1 MKTYSLFFTLFF
13 SASLLFAQNSD
24 EKPYMTKTFSAAAIK
39 ALNVRTS
46 GGSINVAGQ
55 SGEAKVEVYI
65 RANNWNGKS
74 ELSKEETE
82 ERLKEYELTIAMEG
96 ETLVCKSKRKNE
108 NEKWDWKQALSI
120 SFKITVPEKTATD
133 LATSGGSIKLAKLSG
148 TQNFSTSGGSLHLDD
163 LSGVVKGRTSG
174 GSIQLAN
181 CHDQLDLATSGGSI
195 KADACKGDIK
205 LVTSGGS
212 INLMQVDGNV
222 RASTSGGSIKG
233 DNIKGELVASTSGGS
248 IRLTGVAA
256 ALKASTSAGGIDAEI
271 TSVGKYLDLS
281 TSAGGI
287 HVQMPL
293 NKGLD
298 LDLRANRVNV
308 GTLNNFNGT
317 MEKDRVNGKL
327 NGGGTL
333 VTMRASSG
341 SISVND

>member
-1 MKTYSLFFTLFF
+1 MKTYSLFFALFF
-13 SASLLFAQNSD
+13 SVSILFAQNSD
-24 EKPYMTKTFSAAAIK
+24 EKPYMTKTFSASAIK

-65 RANNWNGKS
+65 RANNWNGKA
-74 ELSKEETE
+74 ELSREETE
-82 ERLKEYELTIAMEG
+82 ERLKDYELTVAMEG

-108 NEKWDWKQALSI
+108 NGNQDWKKSLSI

-148 TQNFSTSGGSLHLDD
+148 NQSFATSGGSLHLDD
-163 LSGVVKGRTSG
+163 LSGIVKGRTSG

-222 RASTSGGSIKG
+222 RATTSGGSIKG
-233 DNIKGELVASTSGGS
+233 DGIKGELVASTSGGS
-248 IRLTGVAA
+248 IRLMGVAA
-256 ALKASTSAGGIDAEI
+256 SLKASTSAGGIHAEI
-271 TSVGKYLDLS
+271 TSLGKYLNLS

-308 GTLNNFNGT
+308 GDLSNFNGT

>member
-1 MKTYSLFFTLFF
+1 MKSYSLLLSFLFVV
-13 SASLLFAQNSD
+13 SVVFAQNSD
-24 EKPYMTKTFSAAAIK
+24 EKPYMTKTFNASSVK
-39 ALNVRTS
+39 NLNVRTS

-55 SGEAKVEVYI
+55 GGDAKVEVYI
-65 RANNWNGKS
+65 RANNWNGRS
-74 ELSKEETE
+74 ELSKEEIE
-82 ERLKEYELTIAMEG
+82 DRLKEYELTVAMEG

-108 NEKWDWKQALSI
+108 NDKWDWKQSLSI
-120 SFKITVPEKTATD
+120 SFKITVPEKTTTD

-163 LSGVVKGRTSG
+163 LSGMIKGRTSG
-174 GSIQLAN
+174 GSIQLIN
-181 CHDQLDLATSGGSI
+181 CQDQLDLATSGGSI
-195 KADACKGDIK
+195 KAESCKGDIK

-212 INLMQVDGNV
+212 IHLDGLNGNV
-222 RASTSGGSIKG
+222 RATTSGGSIKG
-233 DNIKGELVASTSGGS
+233 GDIKGELLASTSGGS

-256 ALKASTSAGGIDAEI
+256 SLKASTSAGGIDAEI
-271 TSVGKYLDLS
+271 VALGKFLDLS

-287 HVQMPL
+287 HVQMPM

-308 GTLNNFNGT
+308 GTLKNFDGT
-317 MEKDRVNGKL
+317 LEKDRVNGRL